1 MKKSLI
7 TVLLLIGIIFTMS
20 MVVFAD
26 TPDLSEL
33 LNNNNSSATAN
44 VNENVNAN
52 ENLNV
57 NSNTNTNTNTNTNVN
72 ANTNNQNT
80 TPSKLADTGSSFHMV
95 AFIAIAT
102 VAAAYAYKKVR
113 EYNV

>member
-7 TVLLLIGIIFTMS
+7 TVLLVIGIIFTMS
-20 MVVFAD
+20 IVVFAD

-57 NSNTNTNTNTNTNVN
+57 NTNTNTNTNTNVN